1 MAKYVDGFVI
11 PIAKNKVAAY
21 RKIAAKAGKIWMKYG
36 ALEYYETVG
45 EDLKMP
51 FGMPF
56 PKMAKLKPNETVV
69 FSWIVYKN
77 KAHRNK
83 VNKLIMK
90 DPWMVGMD
98 PNSMPFD
105 HKKMAVGGFKVL
117 VEA

>member
-21 RKIAAKAGKIWMKYG
+21 RKVAAKAGKIWMKYG
-36 ALEYYETVG
+36 ALEYFETVG
-45 EDLKMP
+45 DELKMD

-56 PKMAKLKPNETVV
+56 TKMAKLKANETVV

-90 DPWMVGMD
+90 DPWIISMG
-98 PNSMPFD
+98 PEKMPFD
-105 HKKMAVGGFKVL
+105 HNKMTYGGFKVL